1 MAWLAAQGLIV
12 VSLPLII
19 IAVLKKGVLHA
30 SILTLAYTLV
40 VFTLAN
46 GTGPAGEAVLSGLV
60 TGLQISS
67 IIFTTIYFYNIQ
79 RELGLEDRLK
89 LVLGGSGQSS
99 LFIAT
104 FFSGF
109 IESVS
114 GYGVSPAVTAPLL
127 LSAGLEPAAAVAGAT
142 IGHTWAVP
150 FASIGIPTA
159 VLASM
164 TGVSSE
170 RLAEATAAFV
180 SLSLA
185 AIVATLSVKYVQAGA
200 KPLAVGLALAAL
212 LAASSPLV
220 GTYSAAVFGL
230 AGVMAGLLL
239 SRGVNGVL
247 EACRV
252 LRYYLLLVSLLL
264 VASALG
270 FGGLRYTSLTVLAAA
285 AVVQILERRVVKG
298 AVRRTVSMTARS
310 ILSVIL
316 FAIVAELVSR
326 GGYMRSLAEL
336 AAAATGPSYLLLVP
350 VVGGLG
356 AYATGS
362 ATTSNMV
369 FSTLQRGYAEAVGL
383 DPVNVLALQNVGGG
397 LGGMISPA
405 KIAVAASTVGGREL
419 EPKVFREGLKA
430 FVCAVAP
437 QVAIALA
444 LVLLQA

>member
-1 MAWLAAQGLIV
+1 M
-12 VSLPLII
+12 VSLPLVV
-19 IAVLKKGVLHA
+19 IAVLRKGVLHA
-30 SILTLAYTLV
+30 SILTLAYTLA
-40 VFTLAN
+40 VFTLTN
-46 GTGPAGEAVLSGLV
+46 GAGPAGEAVLSGLV

-89 LVLGGSGQSS
+89 HVLGGSGQSN
-99 LFIAT
+99 LFIAV

-127 LSAGLEPAAAVAGAT
+127 SSAGLKPAAAVAGAA

-159 VLASM
+159 VLADM
-164 TGVSSE
+164 AGVSPE
-170 RLAEATAAFV
+170 QLARVTAAFV
-180 SLSLA
+180 SPSLA
-185 AIVATLSVKYVQAGA
+185 AIVATLSVKHVRGGA
-200 KPLAVGLALAAL
+200 KPLAAGLALAAL

-220 GTYSAAVFGL
+220 GIYSAAVFGL
-230 AGVMAGLLL
+230 AGVVAGLLL
-239 SRGVNGVL
+239 SRGAKGVL

-252 LRYYLLLVSLLL
+252 LKYYLLLVSFLL

-270 FGGLRYTSLTVLAAA
+270 FGGLRYAFLMVLAAA
-285 AVVQILERRVVKG
+285 ATVQILERRIARG
-298 AVRRTVSMTARS
+298 AIRRTASMTLRP
-310 ILSVIL
+310 ILSVVL
-316 FAIVAELVSR
+316 FAVVAELVSR

-369 FSTLQRGYAEAVGL
+369 FSTLQKGYAEAVGL
-383 DPVNVLALQNVGGG
+383 DPVKVLALQNVGGG

-437 QVAIALA
+437 QVAMALA